1 MTLNGNAS
9 ILACMSINLLNYYL
23 TQNYQFIVIPEFSF
37 TFRHSKCLLY
47 KENSIMIL
55 INVISVFPIFILVK
69 LSDFSII
76 LTIQNSLG
84 SIRRMAWSLIM
95 QWAKIFQNILV
106 DKIVKCE
113 LEIWSSNFH
122 TLYPTIKDGSTMI
135 KKNDHFAW
143 GIFICFSKSLIMM

>member
-1 MTLNGNAS
+1 MYIYIYKTVGVCQREKSQYIRLILILTLNGNAS

-84 SIRRMAWSLIM
+84 SIRRMA
-95 QWAKIFQNILV
+95 
-106 DKIVKCE
+106 
-113 LEIWSSNFH
+113 
-122 TLYPTIKDGSTMI
+122 
-135 KKNDHFAW
+135 
-143 GIFICFSKSLIMM
+143 